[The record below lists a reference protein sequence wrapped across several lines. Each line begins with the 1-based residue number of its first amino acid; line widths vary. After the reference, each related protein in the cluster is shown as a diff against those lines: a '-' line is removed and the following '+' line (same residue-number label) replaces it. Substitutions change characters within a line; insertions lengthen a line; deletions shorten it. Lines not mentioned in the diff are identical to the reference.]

1 MSASEE
7 TPGVVVDRATGP
19 DGAAGTIVLLN
30 SLGTTTALWDQVV
43 PPLAESFDVV
53 RFDQRGHGTTATA
66 PATAL
71 LDDLVDDVFGVL
83 DRLGVDQAHV
93 AGISI
98 GGMIALRAASRAPDR
113 VRSLTA
119 MCCAAVLDRQSWVE
133 RAATVR
139 EHGLDPIVPAV
150 LERWFAQDFRVLR
163 PEVVRAHEDMVRST
177 PPEGYAMGCDVL
189 ADADVRSDLAAI
201 KAPTL
206 VIGGAEDP
214 ATPPREQRAIAHA
227 IAHAR
232 LEILPSVGHL
242 APAAVPETVAK
253 LVLDN
258 AVRSV

>member
-1 MSASEE
+1 MSGRDE
-7 TPGVVVDRATGP
+7 T
-19 DGAAGTIVLLN
+19 AGTIVLLN
-30 SLGTTTALWDQVV
+30 SLGTTTALWDEVA
-43 PPLAESFDVV
+43 PLLAGSFDVV
-53 RFDQRGHGTTATA
+53 RFDQRGHGTAAPA

-71 LDDLVDDVFGVL
+71 LDDLVDDLFDVL
-83 DRLGVDQAHV
+83 DRHGVASAHL

-119 MCCAAVLDRQSWVE
+119 MCCAAVLDRQSWLE

-139 EHGLDPIVPAV
+139 EHGLEPIVPAV
-150 LERWFAQDFRVLR
+150 TARWFAPDFRIRR
-163 PEVVRAHEDMVRST
+163 PEVVRAYADMLRST

-189 ADADVRSDLAAI
+189 ADADVRDDLAAI

-214 ATPPREQRAIAHA
+214 ATPPHEQRAIAHA
-227 IAHAR
+227 IPHAR

-242 APAAVPETVAK
+242 APAAAPETVAR
-253 LVLDN
+253 LVLDK
-258 AVRSV
+258 AERSV